1 MTNTMSATLPV
12 PTADLGA
19 YLRGVHAF
27 PMLTQE
33 EETDLAR
40 RLRDEDDV
48 NAAWRL
54 VTSHLRFVAKLARG
68 YSGYGLAQEDLIQEG
83 NVGLM
88 KAVSRFD
95 PEMGVRLVSFA
106 VHWIRAAIHEYILQ
120 NWRVVKVATTKAQR
134 KLFFN
139 LRGRKKRLG
148 WLNQAEVEDIAA
160 DLSVKPQEVLE
171 MEKRLHAHDAAFDAS
186 DDDEEGTFAPAGY
199 LSDERLDPS
208 ELVEAEEWEEHTAQ
222 CLESG
227 LATLDERSRL
237 IVTRRWVDEPK
248 ATLHELA
255 AELGVSA
262 ERVRQ
267 LEAKAFKKL
276 RGSLEA
282 A

>member
-1 MTNTMSATLPV
+1 MA
-12 PTADLGA
+12 
-19 YLRGVHAF
+19 
-27 PMLTQE
+27 
-33 EETDLAR
+33 
-40 RLRDEDDV
+40 
-48 NAAWRL
+48 
-54 VTSHLRFVAKLARG
+54 
-68 YSGYGLAQEDLIQEG
+68 SGYGLAQEDLIQEG
-83 NVGLM
+83 TVGLM

-208 ELVEAEEWEEHTAQ
+208 ELVEAEEWEAHTAQ

>member
-68 YSGYGLAQEDLIQEG
+68 YSGYGLPQEDLIQEG

-88 KAVSRFD
+88 KAVRRFD